1 MRLLIWGAGAIGGTI
16 GAHLAR
22 AGHDVTLVD
31 QAADHVAA
39 IQANGLTITGPVD
52 AFQVRVPAF
61 TPDTLSGVWDTVFLA
76 VKAHHTEGALFGLMP
91 HLSDDGAIVS
101 AQNGLNELVI
111 ARVAG
116 VERTIGCFVNFGADY
131 IEPGVIH
138 RGNRAAVVIGELDGQ
153 ATPRIQTLHQLLLE
167 FDDRAILTSNIW
179 GYLWG
184 KMAYG
189 ALLYATAVTND
200 SIADALA
207 LPEYRDVY
215 IDLAGEVLAVAAA
228 RDVSPEPFDGF
239 DPRAF
244 VPGSARAT
252 ASDSLDR
259 LVTFNRGSAKSHS
272 GIWRDLAVRK
282 RKTEVD
288 AHLGPIVELA
298 REAGITTPLT
308 AELVNIL
315 HEIENGQTPLQTGN
329 LERLRALA
337 G

>member
-31 QAADHVAA
+31 QAADHVDA
-39 IQANGLTITGPVD
+39 INRKGLTITGPVEG
-52 AFQVRVPAF
+52 FHVRVPAF
-61 TPDTLSGVWDTVFLA
+61 TPDTISGAWNTVFLS
-76 VKAHHTEGALFGLMP
+76 VKAHHTEGALFALLP
-91 HLSDDGAIVS
+91 HLTGGGAVIS

-111 ARVAG
+111 GRMVG
-116 VERTIGCFVNFGADY
+116 PERTIGCFVNFGADY
-131 IEPGVIH
+131 MEPGVIH

-153 ATPRIQTLHQLLLE
+153 ATPRIQALHQLLQE

-189 ALLYATAVTND
+189 AMLYATAVTND

-207 LPEYRDVY
+207 APATRDVY
-215 IDLAGEVLAVAAA
+215 IDLAAEVLAVAAA
-228 RDVSPEPFDGF
+228 RGVTPEPFDGF

-244 VPGSARAT
+244 VPGSDRAT
-252 ASDSLDR
+252 ANASLDR

-282 RKTEVD
+282 RRTEVD
-288 AHLGPIVELA
+288 AHLVPIVELG
-298 REAGITTPLT
+298 REAGIPTPLT
-308 AELVNIL
+308 AALVDII
-315 HEIENGQTPLQTGN
+315 HEIEAGQTPLQSTN
-329 LERLRALA
+329 LDRLTALIH
-337 G
+337 

>member
-1 MRLLIWGAGAIGGTI
+1 MRCLVWGAGAIGGTM
-16 GAHLAR
+16 GAYLAR

-31 QAADHVAA
+31 VVEEHIAA
-39 IQANGLTITGPVD
+39 INRDGLRITGPVEE
-52 AFQVRVPAF
+52 FVQRLPAF
-61 TPDTLSGVWDTVFLA
+61 TPNTVDGEWDTIMLA
-76 VKAHHTEGALFGLMP
+76 TKAQHTEAAAQALLP
-91 HLSDDGAIVS
+91 HLGTAGGVIS
-101 AQNGLNELVI
+101 AQNGLNELAI
-111 ARVAG
+111 ARIVGA
-116 VERTIGCFVNFGADY
+116 ERTVGAFVNFGADY

-288 AHLGPIVELA
+288 AHLVPIVELA

>member
-22 AGHDVTLVD
+22 AGHAVTLVD
-31 QAADHVAA
+31 QATDHVDA
-39 IQANGLTITGPVD
+39 INRQGLEITGPVD
-52 AFQVRVPAF
+52 AFHVRLPAF
-61 TPDTLSGVWDTVFLA
+61 TPETVTGVWDTVFLA
-76 VKAHHTEGALFGLMP
+76 VKAHHTEGALFALLP
-91 HLSDDGAIVS
+91 HLSDGGAIIS

-111 ARVAG
+111 SRMVGA
-116 VERTIGCFVNFGADY
+116 ERTIGCFVNFGADY

-138 RGNRAAVVIGELDGQ
+138 RGNRAAVVIGELDGLM
-153 ATPRIQTLHQLLLE
+153 TPRIQALHRLLQD
-167 FDDRAILTSNIW
+167 FDDRAILTSNIS

-207 LPEYRDVY
+207 SPAYRDVY
-215 IDLAGEVLAVAAA
+215 IGLAGEVLAVAAA
-228 RDVSPEPFDGF
+228 RGVTPEPFDGF

-244 VPGSARAT
+244 IPGTARAV
-252 ASDSLDR
+252 ASESLDR
-259 LVTFNRGSAKSHS
+259 LVVFNRASAKSHS

-288 AHLGPIVELA
+288 AHLVPIVQLGY
-298 REAGITTPLT
+298 EAGISTPLT
-308 AELVNIL
+308 AALVDIL
-315 HEIENGQTPLQTGN
+315 HEIEEGRRPLQTNN
-329 LERLRALA
+329 LDRLKSLTA
-337 G
+337 